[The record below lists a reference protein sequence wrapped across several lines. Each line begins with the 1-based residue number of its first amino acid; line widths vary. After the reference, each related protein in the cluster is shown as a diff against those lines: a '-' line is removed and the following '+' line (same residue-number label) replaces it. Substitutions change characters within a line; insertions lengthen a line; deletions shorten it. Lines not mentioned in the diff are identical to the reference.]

1 VQKVDFLYANFALVL
16 FAFSLDPTQEDSLIE
31 IISGL
36 LKDRSAITIGST
48 IMAFNEVCPTRYDLI
63 HPYYRKLCNMLTDL
77 DEWGQ
82 IAVLDLLLR
91 YGR

>member
-1 VQKVDFLYANFALVL
+1 
-16 FAFSLDPTQEDSLIE
+16 
-31 IISGL
+31 
-36 LKDRSAITIGST
+36 
-48 IMAFNEVCPTRYDLI
+48 MAFNEVCPTRYDLI